1 MSEQLDET
9 STGNTDTAE
18 ATVAAEQPL
27 MRFVW
32 ARLDEASQR
41 TPSRLSNYFTR
52 DLEAKRAIVLDHS
65 AVHDLIDVI
74 STSVTRP
81 CECHV
86 LRALAWPY
94 ADHPDWQAGWTL

>member
-65 AVHDLIDVI
+65 AVHDLSSGTL
-74 STSVTRP
+74 STP
-81 CECHV
+81 HA
-86 LRALAWPY
+86 RARAP
-94 ADHPDWQAGWTL
+94 AGPAKKVAS